1 MTYQESVE
9 YILDIPKFTK
19 KNKLEHT
26 EHFLSY
32 LGNPQE
38 KMKVIHVAGTN
49 GKGSVCAYLNA
60 MLLAEGKTVGLFTS
74 PHLVKINERIAVN
87 GHQITDEDFLEIFEE
102 VHKAVEKMEKDG
114 LPHPTFFEFLFGMAV
129 LTFAREQVEYAVL
142 ETGLGGRLD
151 ATNVVRKPVCTVI
164 TSIGLD
170 HMEILGD
177 TVGLIAKEKAG
188 ILKSG
193 VPLVF
198 IESSAESDAV
208 IEKCAQEKNIFCKK
222 IGKNAFKILGTSKK
236 DIAFSCLNAYYK
248 SVIYRLNNIGC
259 YQPENAMLALEVM
272 RILFA
277 EKGNPALWA
286 EALQRVVWP
295 GRMEEV
301 LPGVYIDGAHN
312 YNAVSRFVQSISID
326 KDTKG
331 KVILFSAVQEKNYDE
346 MISCLCRNTNAD
358 SYVITQID
366 NKRAADVEIL
376 AKTFRK
382 YTKKPVIVKES
393 FKEAWEYVLEIKGD
407 RTVYCLGSLYLVGMI
422 KELGES

>member
-1 MTYQESVE
+1 MTYQEAVE

-19 KNKLEHT
+19 KNKPEHT
-26 EHFLSY
+26 ELFLEY

-38 KMKVIHVAGTN
+38 QMKVIHVAGTN

-60 MLLAEGKTVGLFTS
+60 MLLSEGKTVGLFTS
-74 PHLVKINERIAVN
+74 PHLVKINERIVVN
-87 GHQITDEDFLEIFEE
+87 GKQITDERFLEIFGE
-102 VHKAVEKMEKDG
+102 VKKAVGQMEKDG
-114 LPHPTFFEFLFGMAV
+114 LPHPTFFEFLFGMAALV
-129 LTFAREQVEYAVL
+129 FARENVEYAVL

-151 ATNVVRKPVCTVI
+151 ATNIVKHPVCTVI

-177 TVGLIAKEKAG
+177 TVEKIAKEKAG
-188 ILKSG
+188 ILKSE

-208 IEKCAQEKNIFCKK
+208 IEKCAQEKNIFCQKV
-222 IGKNAFKILGTSKK
+222 GKNAFEILETSQK
-236 DIAFSCLNAYYK
+236 DIAFSCTNAYYK
-248 SVIYRLNNIGC
+248 SVIYRLHNIGC

-277 EKGNPALWA
+277 QKGHPEVWA
-286 EALQRVVWP
+286 EALQRVIWP

-312 YNAVSRFVQSISID
+312 YNAVSRFVQSIPKD
-326 KDTKG
+326 KKG
-331 KVILFSAVQEKNYDE
+331 TVILFSAVQEKNYEE
-346 MISCLCRNTNAD
+346 MIACLCQNTKAD
-358 SYVITQID
+358 CYVITQIS
-366 NKRAADVEIL
+366 NKRAVDVETL
-376 AKTFRK
+376 AQIFRK
-382 YTKKPVIVKES
+382 YTDQPVIVKES
-393 FKEAWEYVLEIKGD
+393 FVEAWEYVLTVKEE

-422 KELGES
+422 KELGV